1 MGTNG
6 NEPTARVGAARLG
19 IDTIR
24 ADAAIASAGFLL
36 VMGDLSGIFAQA
48 RSSSPPCAAS
58 ARTRFGVGL
67 PAAGAPI
74 AAGVLYPAL
83 GMHIAPMVAAAAMSR
98 SSESVISNS
107 LGLRRVGI

>member
-1 MGTNG
+1 M
-6 NEPTARVGAARLG
+6 RSLG
-19 IDTIR
+19 QNPFWRWATSR
-24 ADAAIASAGFLL
+24 W
-36 VMGDLSGIFAQA
+36 
-48 RSSSPPCAAS
+48 RS
-58 ARTRFGVGL
+58 
-67 PAAGAPI
+67 I